1 MFKRWFEFS
10 SNGNGSAGIGELRN
24 GSMTNGLAL
33 PPPPE
38 SECPPIPEHRVDP
51 APASRNAVAKQPQ
64 SPCGILK
71 VAEMAN
77 SEHLAGLSPE
87 AKRCA
92 IMMALEAVGAG
103 VEDLLHDAVIRQR
116 ALDDQDK
123 EQQDAL
129 RRFEEAKAEESRKLQ
144 AELESLTGQFMAREQ
159 ANADEVAREQE
170 KFRAS
175 RKQRQQESQQIAEAA
190 AFCVPDR
197 MGQHGGSLASVLERA
212 AGARR

>member
-10 SNGNGSAGIGELRN
+10 SNGNGSAGSGELRN

-33 PPPPE
+33 PAPQE
-38 SECPPIPEHRVDP
+38 SECPPPPEHRVDS
-51 APASRNAVAKQPQ
+51 APSSRNAVAKQPQ
-64 SPCGILK
+64 KPCGILK
-71 VAEMAN
+71 VVDMAN

-103 VEDLLHDAVIRQR
+103 VEDLLQDAVIRQR
-116 ALDDQDK
+116 ALNDQEK
-123 EQQDAL
+123 EQQEAL
-129 RRFEEAKAEESRKLQ
+129 RRFEETKAEESRKLQ
-144 AELESLTGQFMAREQ
+144 GELESLTGQFMARVQ
-159 ANADEVAREQE
+159 ANADEVAREQD
-170 KFRAS
+170 KLRAWQ
-175 RKQRQQESQQIAEAA
+175 RKKQQESQQIAEAA
-190 AFCVPDR
+190 AFCVPDG